1 MKSKLSW
8 QLVRSYEV
16 TSEAFEPHCA
26 LLFLITLHWVADVW
40 KIFLFSRQLLLASST
55 LTVPPKLRERMSS
68 QDYDFARRQSL
79 VSSTA
84 TISSATILL
93 LVKTFKLYYGY
104 HFYIWE
110 FTVTQAETKF
120 WRAIFYAVFDMLF
133 SKLIALPFKLLA
145 ALMYSNASQMPLA
158 AITIVSVV
166 QIIVATIFTA
176 TMIACFMMVIGYFGP
191 RILLYFTPLSNTIAM
206 VLMAIYIQYFVPQ
219 RYSTLENEPSVHDSI
234 KRLTTSVGYPSDK
247 VYVNP
252 DFNAAPNA
260 YFIGVLGA
268 NMIMISRSLINMLG
282 PQQLTAVVAH
292 ELGHWSKDHNIIHL
306 ALSVLE
312 VSTVSIGVAYSYDS
326 ETLVKIFGFGKD
338 KPQAI
343 ITLYMWIAYVSPL
356 ISDFL
361 NGVRSV
367 IGRLCEFY
375 ADDFACNVGLGS
387 DLKAALLLLASK
399 STAYPIFDPLF
410 SAWYLGHPTIFER
423 VDRIEN
429 H

>member
-1 MKSKLSW
+1 MKFKLSW
-8 QLVRSYEV
+8 QLVRSYDV
-16 TSEAFEPHCA
+16 TSKAFKPHSA
-26 LLFLITLHWVADVW
+26 LLFLIALHWVADVW

-84 TISSATILL
+84 TISSATFHL

-104 HFYIWE
+104 HFYIWQ

-120 WRAIFYAVFDMLF
+120 WRAIFYAVFDTLF
-133 SKLIALPFKLLA
+133 SRLIALPFNLLVA
-145 ALMYSNASQMPLA
+145 IMYSNESQIPLA

-166 QIIVATIFTA
+166 EIIVATIFTA
-176 TMIACFMMVIGYFGP
+176 TMIAYLMKVIDDFGP
-191 RILLYFTPLSNTIAM
+191 RIFLYFTPLIETIAM

-219 RYSTLENEPSVHDSI
+219 RYSTLENEPTVHDSI
-234 KRLTTSVGYPSDK
+234 KRLTISVGYPSDK
-247 VYVNP
+247 VYVDP

-292 ELGHWSKDHNIIHL
+292 ELGHWFRYDLIIQL
-306 ALSVLE
+306 ALLVLE
-312 VSTVSIGVAYSYDS
+312 ESTVSIGVAYSYDS

-338 KPQAI
+338 KPPAI
-343 ITLYMWIAYVSPL
+343 ITLYMWFVYVSPL
-356 ISDFL
+356 IFDIL
-361 NGVRSV
+361 DGVSSM
-367 IGRLCEFY
+367 IGRLCEFD

-387 DLKAALLLLASK
+387 ELKAALLLMTSK

-410 SAWYLGHPTIFER
+410 SAWYHGHPTIFER